1 MAHHIKGI
9 TVILINKT
17 ETGKDPFNAPVYSEE
32 RIPIDNVL
40 VAPVTSMEDMA
51 SMEQLYGKKAVYTLA
66 IPKGDTH
73 VWQDQAVEFFG
84 ERWRVFGFPQTGI
97 EANIPLDWN
106 TKWTVERYG

>member
-1 MAHHIKGI
+1 MDHHIKGI
-9 TVILINKT
+9 TVTLINKV
-17 ETGKDPFNAPVYSEE
+17 ETGRDPFNAPVYSEV
-32 RIPIDNVL
+32 RTPVDNVL
-40 VAPVTSMEDMA
+40 VAPVNRSEHIESMERLFA
-51 SMEQLYGKKAVYTLA
+51 KRAVYDIA

-73 VWQDQAVEFFG
+73 VWQDQVVEFFG